1 MGTPTQ
7 TRAMADGGESD
18 AVAPAMAADGDV
30 AAAAA
35 AAADGGDDAAA
46 AATAAPASD
55 GGYKAVWRSL
65 TPYERRLT
73 WEHRVLGVLW
83 EIKFGLVSATRAGQL
98 IYLCQGDQARMA
110 FADAIMWSGDGILN
124 VISQPLVG
132 ALSDAYGRKLFMAL
146 GRVSLIW
153 WCLGTRA
160 SKTLPQYIFNDIAPY
175 PLFGSSLSV
184 QAASLADVFGTRPE
198 LSSQLAA
205 RSQIFVSAAGLVGPL
220 LGAAIVVRSRLGGWY
235 AGAIAG
241 AIETVIV
248 LSMSETLK
256 PEKRT
261 PFKWAN
267 ANPFGSLT
275 LLFRH
280 GPGLRR
286 LALSSLCFN
295 ACTTTYSTMDS
306 YRLGPLGWTPPQQSL
321 FSSFLSATNMA
332 STAFVTGPLLARH
345 GNRQVFQGAS
355 AVAALAY
362 FLLGQSWRGSSQ
374 LQMTVQYCVAKVILQ
389 TPWSE
394 PSRAAIKPMVLKQG
408 IHVAGPS
415 GVGRGQLSAAYDTID
430 SVLSATMPLVWGGLF
445 SLLLRQPA
453 DSLIGRVLGPGGHF
467 TIAAIVRLISR
478 QILVSARDEDLFLE
492 DEDEDEDKEA

>member
-1 MGTPTQ
+1 
-7 TRAMADGGESD
+7 MAER
-18 AVAPAMAADGDV
+18 AVAGEEV
-30 AAAAA
+30 Q
-35 AAADGGDDAAA
+35 GE
-46 AATAAPASD
+46 AS
-55 GGYKAVWRSL
+55 GYKAVWRSL
-65 TPYERRLT
+65 SPYERRLV
-73 WEHRVLGVLW
+73 WEHRILGVLW

-98 IYLCQGDQARMA
+98 IHLCNGDQARMA

-132 ALSDAYGRKLFMAL
+132 ALSDAYGRKVFMAL

-160 SKTLPQYIFNDIAPY
+160 STTLPQYIFNDIAPY

-184 QAASLADVFGTRPE
+184 QAASFADVFGTRPE

-205 RSQIFVSAAGLVGPL
+205 RSQIFVSAAGLIGPL
-220 LGAAIVVRSRLGGWY
+220 LGAAIVLRSRLAGWY

-241 AIETVIV
+241 AIETLIV
-248 LSMSETLK
+248 LAMSETLK

-267 ANPFGSLT
+267 ANPFGSLS

-286 LALSSLCFN
+286 LALSSALFN

-332 STAFVTGPLLARH
+332 STAVVTGPLLARY
-345 GNRQVFQGAS
+345 GNRHVFQNAS

-362 FLLGQSWRGSSQ
+362 FMLGQSWRGTSQ
-374 LQMTVQYCVAKVILQ
+374 VQMTVQYCVAKVLLQ

-408 IHVAGPS
+408 IRVAGPS
-415 GVGRGQLSAAYDTID
+415 GVGKSSRSLAPCFASYKMFAAA
-430 SVLSATMPLVWGGLF
+430 LKLHRARATERCL
-445 SLLLRQPA
+445 
-453 DSLIGRVLGPGGHF
+453 
-467 TIAAIVRLISR
+467 
-478 QILVSARDEDLFLE
+478 
-492 DEDEDEDKEA
+492 